1 MNNQKYNFTSS
12 FGNFSQITQCV
23 KFLLIINISVYLGEL
38 IFKLPFL
45 NWFSLPA
52 IWWMSL
58 DFTKLFSYMFVHGG
72 FSHLLVNMLGLFFIG
87 PVIERTIGSYKFFI
101 LYYMSG
107 ILGGLAWS
115 LITSLITS
123 VYYPGSYCVG
133 ASGAVMGIL
142 GAFGALYPN
151 VKLLLWF
158 FLPVRAWIL
167 VLGLI
172 IWELTE
178 TVGNPNIGGI
188 ANAAHLVGVI
198 TGVIYALFLKYDLNK
213 RTNFKNFNFNIS
225 NNFKKNYEFKKPS
238 EVEINRILD
247 KIGKQGIGSLTK
259 KERESLDK
267 ATDR

>member
-1 MNNQKYNFTSS
+1 MKNHNYNFTSS
-12 FGNFSQITQCV
+12 FGSVSQITQCV
-23 KFLLIINISVYLGEL
+23 KFLLIVNISIYLGEL
-38 IFKLPFL
+38 VFRLPFL
-45 NWFSLPA
+45 DWFALPA
-52 IWWMSL
+52 IWWMSF
-58 DFTKLFSYMFVHGG
+58 DFTRLFSYMFVHGG
-72 FSHLLVNMLGLFFIG
+72 FNHLLVNMLGLFFIG
-87 PVIERTIGSYKFFI
+87 PVVERTIGSYKFFI

-158 FLPVRAWIL
+158 FLPIRAWIL

-178 TVGNPNIGGI
+178 TVGNPSIGGI

-198 TGVIYALFLKYDLNK
+198 TGVIYALYLRYNLNSNF
-213 RTNFKNFNFNIS
+213 NFKNFNTGIL
-225 NNFKKNYEFKKPS
+225 NNYKKKSINNKPS
-238 EVEINRILD
+238 EDEINRILD
-247 KIGKQGIGSLTK
+247 KIGKQGIGALTK
-259 KERESLDK
+259 QERESLDK
-267 ATDR
+267 ATKL

>member
-87 PVIERTIGSYKFFI
+87 PVIERTIGPYKFFI

-172 IWELTE
+172 IWELSE

-225 NNFKKNYEFKKPS
+225 NNFKKNYEFEKPS
-238 EVEINRILD
+238 EDEINRILD

-259 KERESLDK
+259 
-267 ATDR
+267 